1 MNLKEELELKKAQE
15 MKDEKRRASDGT
27 FIVDE
32 EYTVRDVENFIIDN
46 IYKKKMEFLKKNAE
60 KLCALLLEKQKDYF
74 KEQESYLGQKEF
86 EEIFFKYYFAENGK
100 FIPLERLKNYDVDYY
115 LNELGYTTITPKGK
129 SAYSNKNLALVC
141 RKEDCEKGR
150 KLYDNALENTEIWS
164 VVEEK
169 VFAGP
174 LQRVRNILR
183 GQL

>member
-86 EEIFFKYYFAENGK
+86 EEIFSS
-100 FIPLERLKNYDVDYY
+100 I
-115 LNELGYTTITPKGK
+115 
-129 SAYSNKNLALVC
+129 
-141 RKEDCEKGR
+141 
-150 KLYDNALENTEIWS
+150 
-164 VVEEK
+164 
-169 VFAGP
+169 
-174 LQRVRNILR
+174 
-183 GQL
+183 